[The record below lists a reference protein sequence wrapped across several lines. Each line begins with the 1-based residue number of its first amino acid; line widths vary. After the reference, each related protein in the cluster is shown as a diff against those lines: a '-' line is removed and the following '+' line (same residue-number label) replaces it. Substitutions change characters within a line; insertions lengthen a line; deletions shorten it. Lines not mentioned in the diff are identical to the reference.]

1 MEKGRQINRSVALKK
16 RGMED
21 MSRMLTDLVG
31 QRCIIKNDVEDY
43 LTGNPDI
50 TCHVLAADDEWI
62 KIAYVDEDG
71 NRVARLERIETLSSV
86 IIYD

>member
-1 MEKGRQINRSVALKK
+1 
-16 RGMED
+16 MED